1 MSLEKY
7 SVLKY
12 THIPHPCGPDN
23 FSDSHKALFTSFF
36 NFFRRNSTLDIYNV
50 ITIVHVLFIQLF
62 AEKELGIF
70 SPDNEHLFK
79 INFDTV
85 KKLMSLQSRSCGPIL
100 NFYGSNVIYVA
111 LIGFVFVNESRQSF
125 IITRNLV

>member
-1 MSLEKY
+1 MVVDCHQLQSGEQRVAMISRLSKSPYGCLLQQENSPTGSSSVSLEKY

-12 THIPHPCGPDN
+12 THIPHPCGRDN

-50 ITIVHVLFIQLF
+50 ITIVRLLFIQIF

-70 SPDNEHLFK
+70 SPDHENLSK
-79 INFDTV
+79 INFDT
-85 KKLMSLQSRSCGPIL
+85 
-100 NFYGSNVIYVA
+100 
-111 LIGFVFVNESRQSF
+111 
-125 IITRNLV
+125 